1 MCRCLLRM
9 RNASIIPRLWSS
21 QWMRMAGGQEDVDQ
35 GCLYKCNDTNSAQEP
50 LGEPH
55 GRGNPKL
62 SLKGEM
68 GASAREEKG
77 HHGWRH
83 RHAHKAQGARD
94 IHAAQGGDLHQRGG
108 RTSYRRSIQP
118 LPTPREAPNAP

>member
-1 MCRCLLRM
+1 MHT
-9 RNASIIPRLWSS
+9 
-21 QWMRMAGGQEDVDQ
+21 AGGQEDVDQ

-94 IHAAQGGDLHQRGG
+94 THAAQGGDLHQRGG